1 MNDLIEVGK
10 SHIAGA
16 EVQTA
21 NARDLHAFLGV
32 GKDFSSWI
40 KAQIALA
47 RLVECR
53 DYTCSPSKESSPS
66 GAKHTI
72 EYHLTLDAGKQ
83 VAMMSEIDKGFQVR
97 DYFIE
102 CERRAL
108 AAPVDPLAGLP
119 PEQRALVAVMMDN
132 AAIKAA
138 HAALAATQV
147 EQAGALTEVRQR
159 VTEMADTMLMLARPA
174 GAESI
179 VHIRARINEL
189 HGLPARIIDEVMR
202 QSPIA
207 PKPAGMVRHARK
219 EAQGASYAVYWTKDV
234 SAVFVRFV
242 SECTHVTAT
251 QAAHPYI
258 AGRFKL
264 TTRAGSAA

>member
-1 MNDLIEVGK
+1 MNDLIKLGK

-32 GKDFSSWI
+32 GKDFSSWV
-40 KAQIALA
+40 KAQIARA
-47 RLVECR
+47 HLVEG
-53 DYTCSPSKESSPS
+53 SHFVSSPS
-66 GAKHTI
+66 RGSSGQHTI
-72 EYHLTLDAGKQ
+72 EYQLTLEAGKQ
-83 VAMMSEIDKGFQVR
+83 VAMMSETDKGFQVR

-108 AAPVDPLAGLP
+108 AAPADPLAGLP
-119 PEQRALVAVMMDN
+119 PEQRALVVVMMDN
-132 AAIKAA
+132 AAIRVA
-138 HAALAATQV
+138 HVALAATQV

-159 VTEMADTMLMLARPA
+159 VTEMADTMLMLARPT

-179 VHIRARINEL
+179 VHIRARINHL

-207 PKPAGMVRHARK
+207 LKPAGMVKHARE

-234 SAVFVRFV
+234 SAVFARFV
-242 SECTHVTAT
+242 AECVHVTAT
-251 QAAHPYI
+251 QAEHPYI
-258 AGRFKL
+258 TGRFKL
-264 TTRAGSAA
+264 TTRAGGAA